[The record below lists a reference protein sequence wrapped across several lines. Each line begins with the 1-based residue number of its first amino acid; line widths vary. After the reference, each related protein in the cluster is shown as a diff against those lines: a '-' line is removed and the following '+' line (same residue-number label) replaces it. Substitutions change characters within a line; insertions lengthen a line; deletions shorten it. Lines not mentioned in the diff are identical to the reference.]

1 MSRVAYVNGAYVP
14 LSETAIGIED
24 RGFQFA
30 DGVYEV
36 WSLYDGLLLDF
47 EAHLQRLERSLA
59 ELRIAQPMSRAA
71 LTAVLRETVRR
82 NGYRNAIVYLQITRG
97 AAPRDH
103 AFPGGDILPSMIV
116 TVRRTDRTALARR
129 QREGV
134 AVVTMPDIR
143 WGRCD
148 IKSVSL
154 LPNVL
159 AKQSAREAGA
169 YEAWLVDAAGL
180 VTEGTSSTAWIIDA
194 DGRLR
199 TRPLANDILPG
210 VTRATLIAC
219 AQERQIAF
227 EERAFSVAD
236 ALAAHE
242 AFMSAA
248 SGALTP
254 IVAIDGKTIGDGAPG
269 PVTLALRAAYYE
281 GAGAL
286 ALPAMLQR
294 TQAPG

>member
-1 MSRVAYVNGAYVP
+1 MSRYAYVNGAYLPMDAGAVRV
-14 LSETAIGIED
+14 ED

-36 WSLYDGLLLDF
+36 WSLLDGRLLD
-47 EAHLQRLERSLA
+47 EEPHLARLERSLT
-59 ELRIAQPMSRAA
+59 ELGIAMPMARGA
-71 LTAVLRETVRR
+71 LVRVLRETVRR
-82 NGYRNAIVYLQITRG
+82 NMLKNGIVYLQVTRG

-103 AFPGGDILPSMIV
+103 AFPVDVAPTVIV
-116 TVRRTDRTALARR
+116 TARRIDRAALARR
-129 QREGV
+129 QRDGV

-169 YEAWLVDAAGL
+169 YEAWLVDRAGL
-180 VTEGTSSTAWIIDA
+180 VTEGASSTAWIVDA
-194 DGRLR
+194 EGRLR
-199 TRPLANDILPG
+199 TRPLGHDILPG
-210 VTRATLIAC
+210 ITRQVLMERAG
-219 AQERQIAF
+219 ERQIAV
-227 EERAFSVAD
+227 EERAFTPAE
-236 ALAAHE
+236 AYAARE

-254 IVAIDGKTIGDGAPG
+254 IVAIDGRTIGAGTPG
-269 PVTLALRAAYYE
+269 PVATALRAAYFE
-281 GAGAL
+281 GAA
-286 ALPAMLQR
+286 R
-294 TQAPG
+294 

>member
-1 MSRVAYVNGAYVP
+1 MSRYAYVNGAYLPMDAGAVRV
-14 LSETAIGIED
+14 ED

-36 WSLYDGLLLDF
+36 WSLLDGRLLD
-47 EAHLQRLERSLA
+47 EEPHLARLERSLA
-59 ELRIAQPMSRAA
+59 ELGIAMPMARGA
-71 LTAVLRETVRR
+71 LVRVLRETVRR
-82 NGYRNAIVYLQITRG
+82 NMLKNGIVYLQVTRG

-103 AFPGGDILPSMIV
+103 AFPVDVAPTVIV
-116 TVRRTDRTALARR
+116 TARRIDRAALARR
-129 QREGV
+129 QRDGV

-169 YEAWLVDAAGL
+169 YEAWLVDRAGL
-180 VTEGTSSTAWIIDA
+180 VTEGASSTAWIVDA
-194 DGRLR
+194 EGRLR
-199 TRPLANDILPG
+199 TRPLGHDILPG
-210 VTRATLIAC
+210 ITRQVLMERAA
-219 AQERQIAF
+219 ERQIAV
-227 EERAFSVAD
+227 EERAFTPAE
-236 ALAAHE
+236 AYAARE

-254 IVAIDGKTIGDGAPG
+254 IIAIDGRIIGAGAPG
-269 PVTLALRAAYYE
+269 PVATALRAAYFE
-281 GAGAL
+281 GAA
-286 ALPAMLQR
+286 R
-294 TQAPG
+294 